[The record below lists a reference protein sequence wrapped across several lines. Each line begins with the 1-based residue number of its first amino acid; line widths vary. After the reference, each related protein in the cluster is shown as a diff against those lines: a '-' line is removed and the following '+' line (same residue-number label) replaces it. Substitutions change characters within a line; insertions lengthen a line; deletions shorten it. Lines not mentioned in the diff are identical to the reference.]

1 MHLGLVGYGNI
12 GAALLDLLTPEDAA
26 RITVLARPGRLV
38 DAPRVGVVETP
49 EALIAARPDL
59 LVECA
64 GHAAARDVAVPAL
77 RAGIDVVLVSV
88 GALSDATLESDL
100 RNAAAAGSAR
110 LILPS
115 GAIGG
120 IDLLA
125 AMAAAGGL
133 NVNYRGTKPPA
144 AWRGTPAEERIDLNA
159 LTEATVFYTG
169 TAREI
174 AQAFPKNAN
183 VAATL
188 GLAGAGLD
196 ATRVELV
203 ADPGAAGNRH
213 AYRVTSPLGDFE
225 VNIANHP
232 SAGNAKTSAAT
243 IYSVLREIRNRNGPV
258 VI

>member
-12 GAALLDLLTPEDAA
+12 GAALLALLTPQDAA
-26 RITVLARPGRLV
+26 RVTMLVRPGRAV
-38 DAPRVGVVETP
+38 DAPGVDTVETV
-49 EALIAARPDL
+49 EDLIAARPDL

-64 GHAAARDVAVPAL
+64 GHEAVRDVAVPAL
-77 RAGIDVVLVSV
+77 EAGIDVVVVSV
-88 GALSDATLESDL
+88 GALSDAGLEDAV
-100 RNAAAAGSAR
+100 RQAAEKGGAR
-110 LILPS
+110 VILPP

-125 AMAAAGGL
+125 AAAAAGDL
-133 NVNYRGTKPPA
+133 EVTYTGTKPPA
-144 AWRGTPAEERIDLNA
+144 AWRGTPAEDKLDLDA
-159 LTEATVFYTG
+159 LREAAVIYAG
-169 TAREI
+169 TAREV

-196 ATRVELV
+196 ATRAELV
-203 ADPGAAGNRH
+203 ADPAADGNRH
-213 AYRVTSPLGDFE
+213 AYRVRSALGSFE
-225 VNIANHP
+225 VRIDNKA

-243 IYSVLREIRNRNGPV
+243 IYSALREIRNRKGPM